1 MLNSITRAELVMLL
15 VPIGL
20 FVVVFELV
28 RRRMLREDYS
38 LLWLGMLA
46 ALIGLA
52 FFRDTLLDTLAN
64 VLGIFYPP
72 SALFVLGI
80 GMITLIL
87 LQFSV
92 VITKLARQ
100 NQQAAQHIALL
111 STRVHEL
118 EEQLQHVK
126 EDA

>member
-1 MLNSITRAELVMLL
+1 MLSSLTRAELLMLL
-15 VPIGL
+15 IPIAL
-20 FVVVFELV
+20 FAIVFEMV
-28 RRRMLREDYS
+28 RRRRLREDYS

-64 VLGIFYPP
+64 AMGIFYPP
-72 SALFVLGI
+72 SALFVLGL
-80 GMITLIL
+80 GMVTLIL

-92 VITKLARQ
+92 VISKLARQ

-111 STRVHEL
+111 STRVYEL
-118 EEQLQHVK
+118 EQQLHDLD
-126 EDA
+126 EA

>member
-1 MLNSITRAELVMLL
+1 MLNSISRAELVML
-15 VPIGL
+15 VIPIVL
-20 FVVVFELV
+20 FVVVLEMV
-28 RRRMLREDYS
+28 RRRRLREDYS

-52 FFRDTLLDTLAN
+52 FFRNTLLDTIAN
-64 VLGIFYPP
+64 AMGIFYPP
-72 SALFVLGI
+72 SALFVLGL
-80 GMITLIL
+80 GMVTLIL

-92 VITKLARQ
+92 VISKLARQ

-118 EEQLQHVK
+118 EEQLKQSQGS
-126 EDA
+126 